1 MKFQLATKD
10 IRIALDKVAKSDT
23 DIREALKVVGY
34 PVERRSGGPS
44 FEHLLRIVNGQQ
56 LSVKSAAAIF
66 GRVEAAMGTVVPEN
80 FLNKSDEELRT
91 CGLSRQKIEYGRILS
106 QAVLDGFKPKDLI
119 KKSDEE
125 VLEAITALK
134 GFGRWSAEMFLMF
147 SLGRPDV
154 WPADDLA
161 VQEAVKRLKGLK
173 KRPGT
178 KKMDA
183 IAKPWRPHRSAVAVF
198 LWHFYSNAPF

>member
-44 FEHLLRIVNGQQ
+44 YEHLLRIINGQQ

-66 GRVEAAMGTVVPEN
+66 GRVEAAMGTVVPKN
-80 FLNKSDEELRT
+80 FLNKSDEELRA